1 MKVKICGITK
11 ATDLKFCIKNNVSFC
26 GFILNYPK
34 SHRYLSFLKA
44 KKLLNIR
51 KKETKFVGVL
61 VNPDEEE
68 ISKFSKLNL
77 DFFQIYGNFDANF
90 ISSIKRKYNIKIII
104 TIQVKN
110 KTDVQK
116 YKKFNDV
123 ADIILWDSSGYE
135 KSLSWNY
142 NWMNLVSKKTIKMV
156 AGNINI
162 KNVEKLA
169 NLADII
175 DVSGSLETN
184 KVKDKFK
191 IKKFLDKIK
200 EINDKIK
207 INN

>member
-1 MKVKICGITK
+1 M
-11 ATDLKFCIKNNVSFC
+11 
-26 GFILNYPK
+26 
-34 SHRYLSFLKA
+34 
-44 KKLLNIR
+44 
-51 KKETKFVGVL
+51 
-61 VNPDEEE
+61 
-68 ISKFSKLNL
+68 